1 MLLRA
6 FAAISLIALIAL
18 PSAAVATGS
27 KSSAPKASTA
37 TLLAAG
43 DISDCSSPGA
53 ALTGRLIS
61 HLPGTVAA
69 VGDEAAPLGTLSEFK
84 HCYAPTW
91 GSFKARTNP
100 TPGNHEYKLG
110 NANGYFA
117 YFGAG
122 AHPTGGYYS
131 YSLGSWHIIVLN
143 SNCQF
148 IGGCDQGSAEMNWL
162 QTDLAAHPN
171 KCTLAYWHHARFSEG
186 PDTAA
191 DPAAALAMQPFWATL
206 VNAGAE
212 ILITG
217 HDHMY
222 QRFAPMDASG
232 NVDPAGMREFVS
244 GAGGRPF
251 YNVVRHVAGIQK
263 VITHHWG
270 VLQLK
275 LSSGGYSW
283 KFLSAPSGK
292 SLDSGSGSCH

>member
-1 MLLRA
+1 MFGSLSNFLGGSPMAVLVRLLI
-6 FAAISLIALIAL
+6 ISFVVGLLL
-18 PSAAVATGS
+18 ETFGFDPSSLFHQAVRGVR
-27 KSSAPKASTA
+27 
-37 TLLAAG
+37 
-43 DISDCSSPGA
+43 
-53 ALTGRLIS
+53 RLIDY
-61 HLPGTVAA
+61 G
-69 VGDEAAPLGTLSEFK
+69 
-84 HCYAPTW
+84 
-91 GSFKARTNP
+91 
-100 TPGNHEYKLG
+100 
-110 NANGYFA
+110 
-117 YFGAG
+117 
-122 AHPTGGYYS
+122 
-131 YSLGSWHIIVLN
+131 
-143 SNCQF
+143 
-148 IGGCDQGSAEMNWL
+148 
-162 QTDLAAHPN
+162 
-171 KCTLAYWHHARFSEG
+171 FS
-186 PDTAA
+186 D
-191 DPAAALAMQPFWATL
+191 
-206 VNAGAE
+206 VRHVAE